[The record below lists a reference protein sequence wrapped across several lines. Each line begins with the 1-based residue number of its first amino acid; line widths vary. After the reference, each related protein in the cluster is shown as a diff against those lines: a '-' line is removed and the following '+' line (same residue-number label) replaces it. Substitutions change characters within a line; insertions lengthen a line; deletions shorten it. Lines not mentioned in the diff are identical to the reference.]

1 MFFVLCISQQLPVW
15 RDDDSGDDERLHNTN
30 WQDSAC
36 VTFEREDLK
45 ASSHVELCVHNII

>member
-1 MFFVLCISQQLPVW
+1 MSSASKTAGTDVE
-15 RDDDSGDDERLHNTN
+15 DDDSGDDERLNNTN

-45 ASSHVELCVHNII
+45 QVHK